1 VVCASIPQ
9 EERSIWQFDQVQ
21 KVVDEK
27 WESLEP
33 AETSRSGFF
42 TRLHDI
48 WQYQACPL
56 NMEHPAYCT
65 AATMITAL
73 PTGI

>member
-33 AETSRSGFF
+33 AETSRSGLF

-56 NMEHPAYCT
+56 S
-65 AATMITAL
+65 IAL
-73 PTGI
+73 RNSHVLGWHIIYSL